1 MKRLKATTVLL
12 GVLVLAFLVP
22 VGYLFAGSV
31 ALILGRMQNGIAAGT
46 GGFSLSLSPRRVE
59 LLLVLIVG
67 LAALISWLSKK
78 ILRRQN
84 SRR

>member
-1 MKRLKATTVLL
+1 MTILL

-22 VGYLFAGSV
+22 VGFLFAGSV
-31 ALILGRMQNGIAAGT
+31 ALILGRMEKGIAAGT
-46 GGFSLSLSPRRVE
+46 GGFSFVALSVRKTE
-59 LLLVLIVG
+59 LLLVLIVA
-67 LAALISWLSKK
+67 LAAFISWLTQK